1 MKKKLTRLYLLI
13 YKTKGRF
20 RMIFF
25 IKYSDSTLKINMFET
40 VNVQLILWSKCVTD
54 AYGKQ
59 QSVNHMTN
67 FHRRM
72 LISYYLVRQI

>member
-1 MKKKLTRLYLLI
+1 
-13 YKTKGRF
+13 
-20 RMIFF
+20 MIFF
-25 IKYSDSTLKINMFET
+25 IKYSDSTLKINMFKT
-40 VNVQLILWSKCVTD
+40 VNVQLIIGSKCVID

-59 QSVNHMTN
+59 QSVNQMTN